1 MFFQLS
7 DLESIDTSTHGFTKD
22 GIPDAQDVVRIDVV
36 GGFVI
41 QKVSDG
47 RSYFR

>member
-36 GGFVI
+36 GGFAI

-47 RSYFR
+47 RSYFM